1 MDEVSQNSQDCPRI
15 IPNTHFEE
23 KRNKENQNI
32 ISIKGIS
39 GLKRSL
45 IQMLILA
52 ISLEVFA
59 LVSPFF
65 MQWVI
70 DHIIVTADKIYY

>member
-1 MDEVSQNSQDCPRI
+1 MDEVHKIHRDCPRI
-15 IPNTHFEE
+15 IPNTHLKR
-23 KRNKENQNI
+23 KRNKE
-32 ISIKGIS
+32 IKILSLLRGFR
-39 GLKRSL
+39 LKRSL

-70 DHIIVTADKIYY
+70 DHVIVTADKIYY